1 MKRLIIAAATLF
13 AAACQPMPVDGGRA
27 EFAEAPATPG
37 AGEQEPPAVRDIDT
51 TDVPPAVQVPERSE
65 ASACAARGG
74 KMLPQG
80 RMQSL
85 QCVVTYADAG
95 QRCTD
100 GDDCQGDCR
109 IEETNAG
116 GFPAAG
122 AAAVG
127 QCQRVSGRFG
137 CYTLVED
144 GKAQATLCVD

>member
-1 MKRLIIAAATLF
+1 MKRFVMLAALL
-13 AAACQPMPVDGGRA
+13 AAACQPMPADDGRTDLA
-27 EFAEAPATPG
+27 QAVPAAQTP
-37 AGEQEPPAVRDIDT
+37 ADD
-51 TDVPPAVQVPERSE
+51 

-85 QCVVTYADAG
+85 QCVVSYTDAG

-109 IEETNAG
+109 VEDVADA
-116 GFPAAG
+116 PQAG

-127 QCQRVSGRFG
+127 QCQATSSRFG
-137 CYTLVED
+137 CYTTVES
-144 GKAQATLCVD
+144 GKAEATICVD